1 MPDSHRLPCYA
12 LAGTQDAITLTQIST
27 SPTLKCKDN
36 VTSPFFQ
43 LLMLAQFMLLELRAR
58 MMLCIPHSSNSPGY
72 RRTIKLRRLQLLRSL
87 SA

>member
-36 VTSPFFQ
+36 VISFF
-43 LLMLAQFMLLELRAR
+43 LLLILAQFMLLNYGR
-58 MMLCIPHSSNSPGY
+58 G
-72 RRTIKLRRLQLLRSL
+72 
-87 SA
+87 

>member
-36 VTSPFFQ
+36 VTSPFALLSVAHACAVYAFGITGEDDALHPSQQQ
-43 LLMLAQFMLLELRAR
+43 L
-58 MMLCIPHSSNSPGY
+58 PG
-72 RRTIKLRRLQLLRSL
+72 I
-87 SA
+87 